1 MKVRILVVDDDE
13 DLLFIAQQYLTAQD
27 SDFVLVQTRTAQDA
41 LLLLDEEDFDA
52 VICDFYL
59 GPGEMNG
66 LEILGW
72 MRDRGCATPFI
83 IFTGRSREE
92 VAIQALNLGAD
103 YYLEKGDDLESLFI
117 EIGYHIKSVV
127 RSKRTEEA
135 LHESEQK
142 YRTLVQSINDLI
154 FVIDSNNKFIQYYSE
169 RSEDLLTPPEFFIGK
184 HITDVLPPI
193 ITESYLTLAEEVRI
207 TGERR
212 SFDYELE
219 VQEKTKWYTANLDL
233 HEDNESIVA
242 IIEDISERK
251 RAEEELK
258 DAERDWCYTFDSI
271 PDMVTVLDNNF
282 QIVKANKAT
291 SEFTGIKLEE
301 LIGKKCYE
309 VMHDSSEPFPVCPH
323 LKTLETD
330 EIASEEIYDP
340 HIGIPILVTTSP
352 IIDETGNK
360 TGVVHIAKD
369 ISERLAAEETIKTSE
384 AGFRAIFQRAG
395 IGMAL
400 VNLDQEIREVNIAF
414 QKFLGYDH
422 DELVGMKLGEISHL
436 EDSPKDATLLKDIL
450 DRGEE
455 SYQMEKRYIR
465 KDGEIVWA
473 RLTVSLIKDV
483 DGNLQN
489 TIGMVE
495 DITDWKKA
503 ELAVI
508 ESEEKYR
515 TLVESSQQV
524 ILILQGQE
532 ATIVYANEGVA
543 ALGYTPEDMTSLK
556 INNLLQPEDQS
567 RFGKLYQDIT
577 FKSAE
582 PQPEGYEIRV
592 VRKDGGIAWMIGHPY
607 RIIYNGQPAMQSLLV
622 DITDRKQAEQSLK
635 ESETRFRGLFEHAG
649 IGMAL
654 VELEGKILE
663 ANPSLLKFLG
673 YEYEELVGMF
683 VDQITDPEDVGID
696 NEYLQPVLQKE
707 EQGYNFEKR
716 YVMKDGTVV
725 WGRLTV
731 SIVRDMT
738 NTPQY
743 TIGMVEDITE
753 EKRAKAQL
761 QKEQTRVKEYISEVK
776 QSEEKYKL
784 LYDNLSDGLI
794 QTDVRGTITLCSPRA
809 AEIFGTTPDDVVGTT
824 IWGLIHLDD
833 RERII
838 HQFRNS
844 LEQRETVLGGF
855 DVKGVRRDRS
865 EFYYHVTNT
874 ILMENDKPA
883 GYQSLIRDITHL
895 KETEEALRQSETK
908 LRNIFEESPM
918 GIDVFDASG
927 NLIEANKA
935 CLDIYGVA
943 SIDDLRDFNLFD
955 DPNLGEEVKERIR
968 NGETIR
974 TEVLF
979 DFDKVRDLHLYKT
992 TKTGV
997 ENIGGVIASLGRDS
1011 DGLPIGF
1018 IAQMQNIT
1026 KRKKAER
1033 ALKESEAR
1041 FRSVFESAAIGMTI
1055 VDSDDH
1061 LIDANRAYQELLG
1074 YELDELRD
1082 MLTADFTH
1090 SEDVLVDAHL
1100 FAEIL
1105 EGKRE
1110 SYRMEKRYFRKDGT
1124 PIYVSLSVTSIRDSS
1139 DQLKYVVGM
1148 TEDITSRKQT
1158 EKELLLS
1165 NFAVERSTDTVL
1177 RILPDGGITYANQAA
1192 CLSLGYSKDELLQMT
1207 IFDIDSEIEPDTWVG
1222 EWPEFKKKGSL
1233 MKQSVHKTKDA
1244 EFFQVEINAN
1254 YVNIDGEEYNFA
1266 FARDISERKQAQEIL
1281 AQSEKRKDSMIRAAP
1296 VGIGL
1301 ASDRVMTFVSDTF
1314 VNMIEYTREELLG
1327 QDARMLYE
1335 SDEEYQRVG
1344 RVKYEQIREQG
1355 TGALETRM
1363 VTKSGRIINVD
1374 LRSTPIDIDDSSSE
1388 VTFTAMD
1395 ITARKETEEK
1405 LEKRTHELLERIKE
1419 INSLYFVSDIL
1430 KNTDRPL
1437 KKVFS
1442 ELIETIPAGYQ
1453 YPDITFVRISLDD
1466 EYTSQNFAKSIWMQ
1480 SANIVSSGTVV
1491 GTIEVFYSQ
1500 SKPKSDEGPFL
1511 NEERDLI
1518 NTLAN
1523 QIGEFIER
1531 VNTQRELRE
1540 SERKHRTIVES
1551 MQDLIFV
1558 YDSLDYYTEYYAAS
1572 THLLYTD
1579 HGNIL
1584 EEHVSEVLPPE
1595 IAKMYLQNSNEV
1607 RTTGNPVTYEYA
1619 LEIQGEN
1626 YWFESTLSLNE
1637 DEGSIIAVVKDIT
1650 QRKIAQD
1657 ETQNQR
1663 DFLQK
1668 VLDSLTH
1675 PFYVIDANNY
1685 EIKLANKAARLGSL
1699 DENPKCYSLTHQTNT
1714 PCDGSDH
1721 PCPLLEIKRT
1731 GKPVTVEHRHFDEN
1745 GDSRDFQVQAFPVF
1759 DDKGV
1764 ITQMIEYDLDITEHK
1779 QMDRALEE
1787 SEQRFRDLYEK
1798 APLSY
1803 QTLNEEGQIINAN
1816 RAWLNSMG
1824 YSAEEVEGKYFGD
1837 FLTHK
1842 SRERFPELF
1851 EQFKQK
1857 GTMINAEYELVRSNG
1872 VHLIARFN
1880 GIIVYDENGKFKQTH
1895 CIFQDVTELKIAD
1908 DLLRRQK
1915 EELSELAH
1923 VMSHDLGNKMRN
1935 IRSLVSLVK
1944 HNCEDESLDR
1954 IDQIALRSNELLQT
1968 SADLADA
1975 GLVIE
1980 KKELVNLNDFVQE
1993 IANTTIPDHI
2003 KYVQDELS
2011 TVQCG
2016 REQIGQIF
2024 QNLFENA
2031 VQHGSPTS
2039 IEVKSRR
2046 TETGQEIRII
2056 NDGSPIPPEN
2066 REKVFLRGFSTKS
2079 KGTGIGLS
2087 IVKKLVEAHG
2097 WRVSLLDDSK
2107 TTFCIIISEG

>member
-1 MKVRILVVDDDE
+1 MIIIGVQFARSKYPTEAKQLKVRILVVDDDE
-13 DLLFIAQQYLTAQD
+13 DLLFLAQQYLTAQD

-127 RSKRTEEA
+127 MSKRTEEA

-184 HITDVLPPI
+184 HITDILPPV
-193 ITESYLTLAEEVRI
+193 ITESYLTLAEEVRL

-219 VQEKTKWYTANLDL
+219 FQEKMKWYTANLDL

-258 DAERDWCYTFDSI
+258 DAERDWRYTFDSI

-309 VMHDSSEPFPVCPH
+309 VMHDLSEPFPVCPH

-384 AGFRAIFQRAG
+384 ARFRAIFQRAG

-400 VNLDQEIREVNIAF
+400 VNLDKEIREVNIAF

-422 DELVGMKLGEISHL
+422 DELVGMKLSEISHL
-436 EDSPKDATLLKDIL
+436 EDSPKDAAQLKDII

-473 RLTVSLIKDV
+473 RLTVSLIRDV
-483 DGNLQN
+483 DGILQN

-495 DITDWKKA
+495 DITDRKKA
-503 ELAVI
+503 ERAVI

-543 ALGYTPEDMTSLK
+543 ALGYTPEEMTSLK
-556 INNLLQPEDQS
+556 INNLLQREDQS
-567 RFGKLYQDIT
+567 RFVKLYQDIT

-582 PQPEGYEIRV
+582 PLPEGYEVRV

-622 DITDRKQAEQSLK
+622 DITDRKQAEQLLK
-635 ESETRFRGLFEHAG
+635 ESETRFRDLFEHAG

-683 VDQITDPEDVGID
+683 VDQITYTEDVGID
-696 NEYLQPVLQKE
+696 DEYLEPVLQKR

-716 YVMKDGTVV
+716 YVKKDGTTV

-731 SIVRDMT
+731 SIVRDVN

-761 QKEQTRVKEYISEVK
+761 QKEQARVEEYISELK
-776 QSEEKYKL
+776 QSEEKFKL
-784 LYDNLSDGLI
+784 LYDNLSDGLV

-809 AEIFGTTPDDVVGTT
+809 AEMFGTTPEEVVGTSIST
-824 IWGLIHLDD
+824 VVHPQDV
-833 RERII
+833 ERIM
-838 HQFRNS
+838 HNFRSS
-844 LEQRETVLGGF
+844 LEQRETVPGGF
-855 DVKGVRRDRS
+855 DVKGVSRDES
-865 EFYYHVTNT
+865 ESYYHVTNT
-874 ILMENDKPA
+874 MLMENNVPV
-883 GYQSLIRDITHL
+883 GYQSLIRDITQL
-895 KETEEALRQSETK
+895 KEIEEALRQSETK
-908 LRNIFEESPM
+908 FRNILEKSPI
-918 GIDVFDASG
+918 GIDVFDSTG
-927 NLIEANKA
+927 KLIEANKA
-935 CLDIYGVA
+935 CLEIFGVD
-943 SIDDLRDFNLFD
+943 SIDDARDFNLFD
-955 DPNLGEEVKERIR
+955 DPNLGADLKEKIR
-968 NGETIR
+968 NGETV
-974 TEVLF
+974 TAEVQF
-979 DFDKVRDLHLYKT
+979 DFDKVRNLGLYASSKIGVQIMETVIT
-992 TKTGV
+992 T
-997 ENIGGVIASLGRDS
+997 LGWDE
-1011 DGLPIGF
+1011 DGLPLGY
-1018 IAQMQNIT
+1018 IAQMQ
-1026 KRKKAER
+1026 
-1033 ALKESEAR
+1033 
-1041 FRSVFESAAIGMTI
+1041 
-1055 VDSDDH
+1055 
-1061 LIDANRAYQELLG
+1061 
-1074 YELDELRD
+1074 
-1082 MLTADFTH
+1082 
-1090 SEDVLVDAHL
+1090 
-1100 FAEIL
+1100 
-1105 EGKRE
+1105 
-1110 SYRMEKRYFRKDGT
+1110 
-1124 PIYVSLSVTSIRDSS
+1124 
-1139 DQLKYVVGM
+1139 
-1148 TEDITSRKQT
+1148 DITARKYA
-1158 EKELLLS
+1158 EKELQLTQ
-1165 NFAVERSTDTVL
+1165 FAVERSTDSVL
-1177 RILPDGGITYANQAA
+1177 KIHPEGGIAYANESACQA
-1192 CLSLGYSKDELLQMT
+1192 LGYSKEELSHMT
-1207 IFDIDSEIEPDTWVG
+1207 VFDINPNMSRAAWIA
-1222 EWPEFKKKGSL
+1222 EWPEFKKQGSW
-1233 MKQSVHKTKDA
+1233 MIQSIHKTKDG
-1244 EFFQVEINAN
+1244 ERFPVEIVAN
-1254 YVNIDGEEYNFA
+1254 YVNIEGEEYCIS
-1266 FARDISERKQAQEIL
+1266 FARDISERIMAQETL
-1281 AQSEKRKDSMIRAAP
+1281 GQSEMRKDSMIRAAP

-1301 ASDRVMTFVSDTF
+1301 VRDRVMTFVSDTF

-1327 QDARMLYE
+1327 QNARMLYE
-1335 SDEEYQRVG
+1335 SDEEYERVG
-1344 RVKYEQIREQG
+1344 RVKYEQIREDG
-1355 TGALETRM
+1355 TGTIETRM
-1363 VTKSGRIINVD
+1363 VTKSGSIINVD
-1374 LRSTPIDIDDSSSE
+1374 LRSTPIDVDDSSSE

-1419 INSLYFVSDIL
+1419 INCLYYVSDIL

-1437 KKVFS
+1437 KEVFS

-1480 SANIVSSGTVV
+1480 SASIVSSGTVV

-1531 VNTQRELRE
+1531 VKTQRELRE
-1540 SERKHRTIVES
+1540 SERKYRTIVES

-1579 HGNIL
+1579 HGSIL
-1584 EEHVSEVLPPE
+1584 GEHVSEVLPPE
-1595 IAKMYLQNSNEV
+1595 IAKMHLQNSNEV

-1619 LEIQGEN
+1619 LEIQNEN

-1699 DENPKCYSLTHQTNT
+1699 DETAKCYTLTHQSDT

-1731 GKPVTVEHRHFDEN
+1731 GKPVTAEHRHFDEN
-1745 GDSRDFQVQAFPVF
+1745 GDSRDLQVQAFPVF

-1764 ITQMIEYDLDITEHK
+1764 ITQIIEYDIDITEHK
-1779 QMDRALEE
+1779 KMNKALEE

-1824 YSAEEVEGKYFGD
+1824 YSAEEIEGKYFGD

-1857 GTMINAEYELVRSNG
+1857 GTVTNEEYELVRSDG
-1872 VHLIARFN
+1872 VHLIGRFN
-1880 GIIVYDENGKFKQTH
+1880 GRVAYDESGKFIQTH
-1895 CIFQDVTELKIAD
+1895 YIFQDVTELKKAD
-1908 DLLRRQK
+1908 DLLKRQK

-1935 IRSLVSLVK
+1935 IRSLVSIVK
-1944 HNCEDESLDR
+1944 SKCEDESLDR

-1980 KKELVNLNDFVQE
+1980 KTESVNLNDFVRE

-2003 KYVQDELS
+2003 TYVQHELS
-2011 TVQCG
+2011 TIQCG

-2031 VQHGSPTS
+2031 IQHGSPTN
-2039 IEVKSRR
+2039 IEVKWRR
-2046 TETGQEIRII
+2046 TKSGQEIRII

-2107 TTFCIIISEG
+2107 TTFCIVINEG